1 MNKVKENEIILN
13 KHEKELRAMKREEF
27 QGANEIFEHLSSSSD
42 EVEKQKQE
50 IKKVFEGMRA
60 KEKRLDS
67 DHAKQMKNIAQ
78 IYDDVCVKAKPS
90 YWQYEKMSFQW
101 GL

>member
-1 MNKVKENEIILN
+1 MNKVIENEIILD

-27 QGANEIFEHLSSSSD
+27 QGANEIFEHLSSD

-50 IKKVFEGMRA
+50 IKKVFEGIRA
-60 KEKRLDS
+60 KEKKLDS
-67 DHAKQMKNIAQ
+67 DRAKQIKNIAQ